1 MAAGHGR
8 ELALSQAFQ
17 QGLLTEFVAL
27 DHDLGQF
34 DLIYSAGLYDY
45 LETPVAERLPQVL
58 FDLLNPGGQL
68 LYANFAPDI
77 PAVGYIEEIMDWWLI
92 YRDAAQTLALP
103 ERIDASQISRANRY
117 SDLDHNIHFV
127 ELKRAMA

>member
-77 PAVGYIEEIMDWWLI
+77 PAVG
-92 YRDAAQTLALP
+92 
-103 ERIDASQISRANRY
+103 
-117 SDLDHNIHFV
+117 
-127 ELKRAMA
+127 

>member
-1 MAAGHGR
+1 
-8 ELALSQAFQ
+8 
-17 QGLLTEFVAL
+17 
-27 DHDLGQF
+27 
-34 DLIYSAGLYDY
+34 
-45 LETPVAERLPQVL
+45 
-58 FDLLNPGGQL
+58 
-68 LYANFAPDI
+68 
-77 PAVGYIEEIMDWWLI
+77 MDWWLI